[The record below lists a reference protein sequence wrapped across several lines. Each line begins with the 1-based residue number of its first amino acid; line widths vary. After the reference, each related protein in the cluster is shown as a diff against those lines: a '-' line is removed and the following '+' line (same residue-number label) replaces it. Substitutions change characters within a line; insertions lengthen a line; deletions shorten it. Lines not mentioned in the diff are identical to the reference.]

1 MKKSEYFILT
11 PSYQNDQKDTTVWP
25 TQKKVSTQKREKT
38 WKPAKKTD
46 FLNGI
51 IERNRSKELRNKLKW
66 YGSYRM
72 T

>member
-25 TQKKVSTQKREKT
+25 TQKKYQPKNLIKPAQKTCTKINTEFHEIIEKT
-38 WKPAKKTD
+38 EQ
-46 FLNGI
+46 GI
-51 IERNRSKELRNKLKW
+51 
-66 YGSYRM
+66 